1 MCVHAVVLKIQSLLR
16 FSYLSVYALYDVLF
30 LRHQVGEWF
39 LRKTVI
45 LMTLMTSDHKKE
57 FISLF
62 LNIVLV
68 NSQIMWLT
76 CSKMSFFSEKYVTV
90 SS

>member
-1 MCVHAVVLKIQSLLR
+1 MCVYAVVLKIQSLLR

-45 LMTLMTSDHKKE
+45 LMTSDHKKE